1 MLVDIMGKI
10 TAVCISNEKQTKKV
24 DIKEGH
30 IIKNYGLEGDAHADS
45 DSHRQISLLA
55 QESIDKMKA
64 QGLDVKAGD
73 FAENLTTFGIE
84 LKSLA
89 MGTVLETGDEV
100 LLEITQIGKVCHSPC
115 AIYHQVGNCVMPTE
129 GIFAVVLE
137 GGIIKSGDNI
147 KIKN

>member
-1 MLVDIMGKI
+1 MGKI
-10 TAVCISNEKQTKKV
+10 IAVCTSKNKQTKKKTL
-24 DIKEGH
+24 ISGCH

-64 QGLDVKAGD
+64 QGLDVGAGD
-73 FAENLTTFGIE
+73 FAENLTTTGID
-84 LKSLA
+84 LKSLPI
-89 MGTVLETGDEV
+89 GTLLKVGHEV
-100 LLEITQIGKVCHSPC
+100 LLEVTQIGKECHSPC

-137 GGIIKSGDNI
+137 GGVVNSGDEI
-147 KIKN
+147 ILE

>member
-1 MLVDIMGKI
+1 MGKI
-10 TAVCISNEKQTKKV
+10 IAVCISNEKQTKKK
-24 DIKEGH
+24 DITMGH
-30 IIKNYGLEGDAHADS
+30 IIKNRGLEGDAHADS

-64 QGLDVKAGD
+64 QGLNVKAGD
-73 FAENLTTFGIE
+73 FAENLTTTHID
-84 LKSLA
+84 LKSLPI
-89 MGTVLETGDEV
+89 GTVLKAGKEV
-100 LLEITQIGKVCHSPC
+100 LLEVTQIGKECHTPC

-137 GGIIKSGDNI
+137 GGVIKSGDQI

>member
-1 MLVDIMGKI
+1 MGKI
-10 TAVCISNEKQTKKV
+10 IAVCISNEKQTKKK
-24 DIKEGH
+24 DINQGH
-30 IIKNYGLEGDAHADS
+30 IIKNHGLEGDAHADS

-73 FAENLTTFGIE
+73 FAENLTTTDID
-84 LKSLA
+84 LKSLPV
-89 MGTVLETGDEV
+89 GTVLKAGEEV
-100 LLEITQIGKVCHSPC
+100 LLEITQIGKECHTPC

-137 GGIIKSGDNI
+137 GGVIKSGDQILI
-147 KIKN
+147 KD